1 MGLPAVPCCLVTLH
15 KCAGLSFSVLCEQK
29 LHNTEVQRTE
39 RLSEYVRLYSQALGH
54 TSGATCTVLA
64 VNGKRLILTAG
75 VKQLSAGGNGI
86 KQHE

>member
-1 MGLPAVPCCLVTLH
+1 MKFKELKG
-15 KCAGLSFSVLCEQK
+15 
-29 LHNTEVQRTE
+29 
-39 RLSEYVRLYSQALGH
+39 SQSMSGCIPRHLG

-64 VNGKRLILTAG
+64 VNGKRLILMAG